1 MRIDNTLAKT
11 FLANSE
17 ELVEFLRV
25 NSQINI
31 DKNAQLLNW
40 AETIVH
46 FAEAIE
52 VNKAWN
58 IVGVDNLPEDEI
70 IEVIGTNKSGEQ
82 YFLFAYLTKE
92 GDTQVV
98 YYFDEFFDVKYC
110 RNNLRP
116 DLLDDFLTEYIGDYW
131 RKVESPFD
139 KVE

>member
-58 IVGVDNLPEDEI
+58 IVGVDNLPENEI

-116 DLLDDFLTEYIGDYW
+116 DLLDDFLTEYSGDYW